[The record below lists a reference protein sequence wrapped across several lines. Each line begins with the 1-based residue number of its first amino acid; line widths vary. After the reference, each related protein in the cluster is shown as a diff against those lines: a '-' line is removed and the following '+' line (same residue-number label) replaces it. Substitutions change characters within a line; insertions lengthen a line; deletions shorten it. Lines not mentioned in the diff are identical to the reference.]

1 MLLYCG
7 AIGTEIFEELRNV
20 VVEEN
25 GEDKIEKVTNEV
37 LERIGEKK
45 TLLNNILNRKANWKE
60 EIASFMM
67 PLKHR

>member
-25 GEDKIEKVTNEV
+25 GEDKIVREGN
-37 LERIGEKK
+37 
-45 TLLNNILNRKANWKE
+45 
-60 EIASFMM
+60 
-67 PLKHR
+67 